1 LNFVHTADVHLGCV
15 QYGLMERFRDYA
27 RAFKQIVDYTLSVK
41 ADFMLI
47 SGDLFHHRSIN
58 SPTYVQIYRLLS
70 PLRDAEIPVLAI
82 EGNHDLAFEKDKY
95 SWLSALEAQGLL
107 TLLNPT
113 EQGMLAHRVIEAD
126 ETVRVFGTRWL
137 GSSIT
142 RSIPQIAQEIAS
154 EKGADYT
161 VLMMHCGLEGASVKA
176 NGEVS
181 MTAVMQLKGMV
192 DYLALGHYHIPFERD
207 GWIYNPGSP
216 EMVSLGDITD
226 VRGFYHTTDKGT
238 SFVPISTRPL
248 FEVSVNSKGLSSPE
262 QLYDK
267 VRESTLERVKRAEP
281 NEKPIVVLNIEGA
294 LEFSHS
300 ALSTPRL
307 IEAAESACDALV
319 VRPRFRL
326 PRERELPVRGAQ
338 QMLRLEEVERD
349 VLKSIVGAD
358 GRYKGIEKELLEAI
372 VEVKRYAASGE
383 TEKAHALISE
393 LFTAFWRQKG
403 ADKGT

>member
-1 LNFVHTADVHLGCV
+1 MHTADVHLGCV

-326 PRERELPVRGAQ
+326 PRERELPVRD
-338 QMLRLEEVERD
+338 R
-349 VLKSIVGAD
+349 KSV
-358 GRYKGIEKELLEAI
+358 
-372 VEVKRYAASGE
+372 V
-383 TEKAHALISE
+383 
-393 LFTAFWRQKG
+393 
-403 ADKGT
+403 